1 MPSRRYGARVVETSN
16 EERVLFPDVGLT
28 KGDLIAYYTRI
39 ATTMLPY
46 LRDRPLTMQ
55 RFPGGIEEEG
65 FYQKAA
71 SDYFPDWIET
81 ARLEKRGDGE
91 VEYVVCQNA
100 ETLMYLANQ
109 NCITPHVW
117 LSRRDRP
124 DAPDR
129 VVFDLDPPNDD
140 FHSVRFATR
149 RVAEMLGDLGLPVF
163 LQLTGSRGIHV
174 VVPIERGPSFREVR
188 AFARDIADT
197 LARDH
202 PDRLTTEQR
211 KARRRG
217 RLYVDTGRNAY
228 GQTIVPP
235 YAVRARSGAPVA
247 TPIDLRELDASRLG
261 SRRYTVGNIFR
272 RLGQRGDPWRD
283 IVRRAVSLG
292 PAMQKLRDPGAE

>member
-1 MPSRRYGARVVETSN
+1 METSN
-16 EERVLFPDVGLT
+16 EDRVLFPDVGLT
-28 KGDLIAYYTRI
+28 KGDLIAYYARV
-39 ATTMLPY
+39 AATMLPH

-55 RFPGGIEEEG
+55 RFPDGIEEDG

-91 VEYVVCQNA
+91 IEYVVCQNA
-100 ETLMYLANQ
+100 ETLIYLANQ

-124 DAPDR
+124 DEPDR
-129 VVFDLDPPNDD
+129 VVFDLDPANDD
-140 FHSVRFATR
+140 FRSVRFATR
-149 RVAEMLGDLGLPVF
+149 RVAKMLGDLGLPVF

-188 AFARDIADT
+188 AFARDVADT
-197 LARDH
+197 LADDH

-211 KARRRG
+211 KAKRRG

-235 YAVRARSGAPVA
+235 YAVRARVGAPVA
-247 TPIDLRELDASRLG
+247 TPIDLRELDVSSLG
-261 SRRYTVGNIFR
+261 PRRYTVRSIFR
-272 RLGQRGDPWRD
+272 RLGQRGDPWREID
-283 IVRRAVSLG
+283 RAAVSLE
-292 PAMQKLRDPGAE
+292 PAIQRLRESGEE